1 MSEQIF
7 LQLAIILG
15 IAFLVSYIIRLLKQP
30 LIIGY
35 IIAGI
40 IVSPFLISFG
50 ATGEITNVFSKI
62 GIAFLLF
69 IVGLHLNPKI
79 IKKIGVQFL
88 LIGLAQVIITFLLAF
103 IVSIKIL
110 GFDVVTSLYVGIAIA
125 FSSTI
130 IIMKLLSDKK
140 QLDSLSSNM
149 SIGILIVQDLIAI
162 LVLIFIST
170 TSFSS
175 GFSGFGSLAI
185 KTFLIGAGLVL
196 GLFLFGFF
204 VLSKFIKHVAKSQEL
219 LFLFSICW
227 AFLASALFVFFG
239 FSLEIGALLAGM
251 ILSVS
256 PYSTE
261 ISSKIKPLRDF
272 FLIIFFIILGLNL
285 DLSNISVVVFD
296 ALILS
301 AIVLFFKP
309 VILMVFMAL
318 FKHTK
323 RTSFLVST
331 SLAQISEFS
340 LIILILGVSLG
351 HISGEILSTLTLT
364 LIITI
369 IGSTYMII
377 YSREFYNYSSKWLSF
392 LWKKNSKE
400 NKKLLKRKYNA
411 ILFGYNRTGFE
422 ILRALTKL
430 KKHYLVVDFNPDTIS
445 TLNKFRIPS
454 LYGDAEDFEFL
465 NELKL
470 DKIELAISTIPDY
483 ETNFLLIE
491 SIRLVNP
498 DAVIIARAENIHEA
512 LEFYKK
518 GADYVLTPQF
528 LGGEHIAKMI
538 KSIKTNKKGYEKE
551 KEKHIGRL
559 REILKK
565 SKGNLK
571 TSPYF
576 NGKFHY

>member
-7 LQLAIILG
+7 FQLAVILG
-15 IAFLVSYIIRLLKQP
+15 IAFIISYIIRLLKQP

-40 IVSPFLISFG
+40 VVSPFLILFG
-50 ATGEITNVFSKI
+50 ATSEIINVFSKI

-69 IVGLHLNPKI
+69 LVGMHLNPKV
-79 IKKIGVQFL
+79 IKGVGAQSL
-88 LIGLAQVIITFLLAF
+88 LIGLIQVILTFALAF
-103 IVSIKIL
+103 IVSFKL
-110 GFDVVTSLYVGIAIA
+110 LSFDALTSFYVGIAIA

-140 QLDSLSSNM
+140 QLDSLSSKM

-162 LVLIFIST
+162 FVLILIST
-170 TSFSS
+170 ANFND
-175 GFSGFGSLAI
+175 GLEGFGSLAI
-185 KTFLIGAGLVL
+185 KTLLIGAGLVL

-204 VLSKFIKHVAKSQEL
+204 VLLRFVKSIARSQEL

-227 AFLASALFVFFG
+227 AFLASALFAFFG

-256 PYSTE
+256 PYSAE

-285 DLSNISVVVFD
+285 DISNIKIVFVD

-309 VILMVFMAL
+309 IILMVSMAL
-318 FKHTK
+318 FKYTK
-323 RTSFLVST
+323 RTSFLVGA

-340 LIILILGVSLG
+340 LIIIMLGVSLG
-351 HISGEILSTLTLT
+351 HISNEILSTLTLT

-369 IGSTYMII
+369 LGSTYMII
-377 YSREFYNYSSKWLSF
+377 YSREFYSYSSRIISF
-392 LWKKNSKE
+392 FWKKDNKE
-400 NKKLLKRKYNA
+400 NKKLLKKRYDT

-422 ILRALTKL
+422 ILKSLTKIR
-430 KKHYLVVDFNPDTIS
+430 KRYLVVDFNPDTIS
-445 TLNKFRIPS
+445 ALNKFRIPN
-454 LYGDAEDFEFL
+454 LYGDAEDIEFL

-470 DKIELAISTIPDY
+470 DKIDLAVSTIPDY
-483 ETNFLLIE
+483 ETTSLLIE
-491 SIRLVNP
+491 SIRLVNKN
-498 DAVIIARAENIHEA
+498 AVIIVRAENINEA
-512 LEFYKK
+512 LEFYEK

-538 KSIKTNKKGYEKE
+538 REKTSKKEYEKE
-551 KEKHIGRL
+551 KEKYL
-559 REILKK
+559 RKIKEILKK
-565 SKGNLK
+565 DKKHPKIFSYFKRKG
-571 TSPYF
+571 
-576 NGKFHY
+576 

>member
-7 LQLAIILG
+7 FQLAIILV

-69 IVGLHLNPKI
+69 IVGLHLNPKV
-79 IKKIGVQFL
+79 IKGVGAQSL
-88 LIGLAQVIITFLLAF
+88 LIGLAQVILTFALAF
-103 IVSIKIL
+103 IVSLKIL
-110 GFDVVTSLYVGIAIA
+110 RLDILTSLYVGIAIA

-140 QLDSLSSNM
+140 QLDSFPSKM

-170 TSFSS
+170 TNFSN
-175 GFSGFGSLAI
+175 GFSGFGYLAI

-204 VLSKFIKHVAKSQEL
+204 VLLRVVKSVAHSQEL

-227 AFLASALFVFFG
+227 AFLASALFAFFG
-239 FSLEIGALLAGM
+239 FSLEIGALIAGM

-256 PYSTE
+256 PYSAE
-261 ISSKIKPLRDF
+261 ISSKIKPL
-272 FLIIFFIILGLNL
+272 IFFIILGLNL
-285 DLSNISVVVFD
+285 DVSNVGIVVVE

-301 AIVLFFKP
+301 VIVLFFKP
-309 VILMVFMAL
+309 IILMFFMAL
-318 FKHTK
+318 FKYTK

-351 HISGEILSTLTLT
+351 HISSEILSMLTLT

-377 YSREFYNYSSKWLSF
+377 YSKELYNYSYKFLSF
-392 LWKKNSKE
+392 FWKKNVKE
-400 NKKLLKRKYNA
+400 NKKLFRRKYDA
-411 ILFGYNRTGFE
+411 ILFGYNRTGFD
-422 ILRALTKL
+422 ILRSLTKL

-445 TLNKFRIPS
+445 ALNKFRIPS
-454 LYGDAEDFEFL
+454 LYGDAEDPEFL
-465 NELKL
+465 NDLKL
-470 DKIELAISTIPDY
+470 DKIDLAVSTIPDY
-483 ETNFLLIE
+483 ETTFLLIE

-498 DAVIIARAENIHEA
+498 NAIIIVRAENINEA
-512 LEFYKK
+512 LEFYEK

-538 KSIKTNKKGYEKE
+538 KNIKTNKNGYKKE
-551 KEKHIGRL
+551 KEKHLKRIK
-559 REILKK
+559 EILEKD
-565 SKGNLK
+565 KGALRI
-571 TSPYF
+571 SSYF
-576 NGKFHY
+576 DGKFHY

>member
-7 LQLAIILG
+7 FQLAIILV

-69 IVGLHLNPKI
+69 IVGLHLNPKV
-79 IKKIGVQFL
+79 IKGVGAQSL
-88 LIGLAQVIITFLLAF
+88 LIGLAQVILTFALAF
-103 IVSIKIL
+103 IVSLKIL
-110 GFDVVTSLYVGIAIA
+110 RLDILTSLYVGIAIA

-140 QLDSLSSNM
+140 QLDSFPSKM

-162 LVLIFIST
+162 LVLILIST
-170 TSFSS
+170 ANFNN
-175 GFSGFGSLAI
+175 GFEGFGSIAI

-204 VLSKFIKHVAKSQEL
+204 ILLRVVKSVARSQEL

-227 AFLASALFVFFG
+227 AFLASALFAFFG
-239 FSLEIGALLAGM
+239 FSLEIGALIAGM

-285 DLSNISVVVFD
+285 DVSNVGIVVAD

-301 AIVLFFKP
+301 VIVLFFKP
-309 VILMVFMAL
+309 IILMFFMAL
-318 FKHTK
+318 FKYTK

-351 HISGEILSTLTLT
+351 HISSEILSMLTLT

-377 YSREFYNYSSKWLSF
+377 YSKELYNYSYKFLSF
-392 LWKKNSKE
+392 FWKKNVKE
-400 NKKLLKRKYNA
+400 NKKLFRRKYDA
-411 ILFGYNRTGFE
+411 ILFGYNRTGFD
-422 ILRALTKL
+422 ILRSLTKL

-445 TLNKFRIPS
+445 ALNKFRIPS
-454 LYGDAEDFEFL
+454 LYGDAEDPEFL
-465 NELKL
+465 NDLKL
-470 DKIELAISTIPDY
+470 DKIDLAVSTIPDY
-483 ETNFLLIE
+483 ETTFLLIE

-498 DAVIIARAENIHEA
+498 NAIIIVRAENINEA
-512 LEFYKK
+512 LEFYEK

-538 KSIKTNKKGYEKE
+538 KNIKTNKNGYKKE
-551 KEKHIGRL
+551 KEKHLKRIK
-559 REILKK
+559 EILEKD
-565 SKGNLK
+565 KGALRI
-571 TSPYF
+571 SSYF
-576 NGKFHY
+576 DGKFHY